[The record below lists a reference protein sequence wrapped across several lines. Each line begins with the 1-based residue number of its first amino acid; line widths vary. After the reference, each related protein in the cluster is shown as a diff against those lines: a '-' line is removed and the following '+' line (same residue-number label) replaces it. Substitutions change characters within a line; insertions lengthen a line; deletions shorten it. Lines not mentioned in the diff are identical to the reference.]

1 MGGHAAD
8 PTSPFNGG
16 VREAYAEFTGG
27 EFLDFLATVTLLNN
41 LMTATSIKLAP
52 GLAHKEAIRTFLYRL
67 TNHGYH
73 ILSIW
78 IFWNQVFC
86 TKYSKMSRGLTKN
99 NQKLMLV

>member
-41 LMTATSIKLAP
+41 LMTATSIELAP
-52 GLAHKEAIRTFLYRL
+52 GFAHKKAIRTFLYRL

-78 IFWNQVFC
+78 IF
-86 TKYSKMSRGLTKN
+86 
-99 NQKLMLV
+99 

>member
-8 PTSPFNGG
+8 PTSPFNGW

-41 LMTATSIKLAP
+41 LVTATSVKLTP
-52 GLAHKEAIRTFLYRL
+52 GFAHKKAIRTFLNRL

-73 ILSIW
+73 DLSVW
-78 IFWNQVFC
+78 IFWNQFLC
-86 TKYSKMSRGLTKN
+86 TKYSKMSSGFTKN
-99 NQKLMLV
+99 NQKVIHF